1 MPDRFFLVHTLCLT
15 LFLSA
20 NSAFAQAVVSG
31 PDLTPAEQKA
41 KFHLPPGFEI
51 QLVLSDPD
59 IGQPMNLAFDAR
71 GRLWIT
77 HSIEYPYPATS
88 EGVEPRTR
96 FKGQG
101 EHAPR
106 DRLTVV
112 EDIDADGQATGITH
126 FATGLNI
133 PIGHTPLGD
142 GSEALVYGIP
152 SIFRVTDTDGD
163 GKADNTKAVYSRFG
177 NIDVHGNSNG
187 YRRWLDGW
195 IYGCHGFANHSEV
208 VDGSGQTTVL
218 DSGNTY
224 RFREDGSRFEQF
236 TWGQVN
242 PFGLTFDPWGN
253 LYSSDCHSMPVYML
267 LRGARYPHFGSKPD
281 ALGFGPTM
289 IDHGHGS
296 TGICGPAYYAADHF
310 PPEYRDNIFICNPV
324 TSRIHR
330 DRLKQYGSTYQC
342 DTQADF
348 VTCDDLLFRPVDL
361 TVGPDG
367 ALYIADFYNAVIGH
381 YEAPLDHP
389 RRNRQL
395 GRIWRVVWT
404 GEDGTIEP
412 PSRPDLTTRTV
423 EELARELGHPNLQV
437 RTLATNLLVDRF
449 PKSAVAAVRNAMR
462 TSEKAEVR
470 AHGMWV
476 LERLQTVSPAEMR
489 QLTNDPDPLVRTH
502 AMKLL
507 AERCDPGRQELES
520 LQTGLHDAN
529 AFVVRAAA
537 DGLGR
542 HPRADNVQLLIDCW
556 REAPSEDTHLIH
568 TCRMALRTHL
578 RDTAI
583 VAELLKRTWP
593 SELRRHLVEIAAA
606 SEDAAPIPILLA
618 LVDPAATKSE
628 TLNQAAELIARF
640 GSSAQ
645 LQTFVELA
653 PRWFPEDASRQLQL
667 LSAICAGLEQ
677 NGVALETQP
686 DLKRWYNRLAPERL
700 EAVIAHPGDWTELPI
715 ESLPHSASPFG
726 VRERGSTDG
735 VTAPFWDS
743 ITKGE
748 KLTGILRSPQFILP
762 ERFSFWL
769 CGHNGLPGTNPA
781 PVNHVRL
788 VSAESGAELA
798 RQEPPRN
805 DTARLCVW
813 SLPDHVGKPVYFEIV
828 DAFAAPAYAW
838 IAAGRFSPS
847 LIDVP
852 APGSQEESI
861 RLIELAGLLKAD
873 SAGRELLTIATTDA
887 QSLALRSVAL
897 RNAVQILPAEEAL
910 SLLQTIV
917 TESTEPAELRTI
929 AADELGAFDKPAARQ
944 SLVSALAV
952 APAQLQREFAASLC
966 QHPAGIRALLEVIAA
981 GKASAQLLRT
991 PAVADAIAARG
1002 SEEDRKQ
1009 AERLTENLVPANEQM
1024 AEVITRQ
1031 RAEFRSANISLE
1043 RGQELFR
1050 KHCGNCHRIGPTG
1063 PIVGP
1068 QLDGVGKRGLDRLLE
1083 DLLDPNR
1090 NVDAAFRTSVIV
1102 TSEGKLYTGLERRR
1116 EGQILVLAD
1125 SQGKEIRIPEGDI
1138 DDSRKTALSLMP
1150 ANFAETLQPG
1160 EINDLIAYLLSLK

>member
-1 MPDRFFLVHTLCLT
+1 MSDRTRYLL
-15 LFLSA
+15 LFLALLTASA
-20 NSAFAQAVVSG
+20 DAAFAQAVVPG

-41 KFHLPPGFEI
+41 KFHLPFGFEI

-71 GRLWIT
+71 GRLWVT

-101 EHAPR
+101 EHSPR

-112 EDIDADGQATGITH
+112 EGIDANGKAIGITH

-152 SIFRVTDTDGD
+152 SIFRVSDIDGD
-163 GKADNTKAVYSRFG
+163 GRADKTQPVYSRFG

-187 YRRWLDGW
+187 YRRWVDGW
-195 IYGCHGFANHSEV
+195 IYGCHGFANHSEI
-208 VDGSGQTTVL
+208 VDGSGETTVL

-281 ALGFGPTM
+281 GLGFGPTM

-296 TGICGPAYYAADHF
+296 TGICGPAYYAAEHF

-395 GRIWRVVWT
+395 GRVWRVVWK
-404 GEDGTIEP
+404 GDDGKIATP
-412 PSRPDLTTRTV
+412 QRPDLTTRTV
-423 EELARELGHPNLQV
+423 EELAQELGHKNLQI

-449 PKSAVAAVRNAMR
+449 PGSASAAVRNAMR
-462 TSEKAEVR
+462 SSKKPEVR

-476 LERLQTVSPAEMR
+476 LGRLKTITPGEIQEFAS
-489 QLTNDPDPLVRTH
+489 DPVPLVRTH

-507 AERCDPGRQELES
+507 AERNEIGSTELRM
-520 LQTGLHDAN
+520 LQTGLADNN
-529 AFVVRAAA
+529 AFVMRAAA

-542 HPRADNVQLLIDCW
+542 HPRADNVELLINSW
-556 REAPSEDTHLIH
+556 MTAPDTDTHLIH

-578 RDTAI
+578 RNAAI
-583 VAELLKRTWP
+583 VADLLNREWR
-593 SELRRHLVEIAAA
+593 SDLRPRLVEIAAA
-606 SEDAAPIPILLA
+606 TDDAASIPILLS
-618 LVDPAATKSE
+618 LVAPASTPPAR
-628 TLNQAAELIARF
+628 LNQAAELIARF
-640 GSSAQ
+640 GSTEE
-645 LQTFVELA
+645 LREFVSLA
-653 PRWFPEDASRQLQL
+653 PDWFPDDASRQLQL
-667 LSAICAGLEQ
+667 LSSICRGLEQ
-677 NGVALETQP
+677 NGIELSTQT

-700 EAVIAHPGDWTELPI
+700 EAVIAHPGDWTALPA
-715 ESLPHSASPFG
+715 EGLPHSASPFG
-726 VRERGSTDG
+726 LRHRNSTDG
-735 VTAPFWDS
+735 ENSPYWDS
-743 ITKGE
+743 ITNGE
-748 KLTGILRSPQFILP
+748 KLTGILRSPQFNLP
-762 ERFSFWL
+762 DDFSFWL

-788 VSAESGAELA
+788 VSAETGEELA

-813 SLPDHVGKPVYFEIV
+813 SLPDHAGEAVYFEIV

-838 IAAGRFSPS
+838 IAAGRFDPPVISVPSP
-847 LIDVP
+847 
-852 APGSQEESI
+852 GFREESL
-861 RLIELAGLLKAD
+861 RLVELAGLLSID
-873 SAGRELLTIATTDA
+873 SVSQQVVAIATA
-887 QSLALRSVAL
+887 KEQSPALRSTAL
-897 RNAVQILPAEEAL
+897 KAAGPILSAEDKLA
-910 SLLQTIV
+910 LLQTIV
-917 TESTEPAELRTI
+917 TETTESPELRTI
-929 AADELGAFDKPAARQ
+929 AAGELGAIESPAARQ
-944 SLVSALAV
+944 TLVASLTV
-952 APAQLQREFAASLC
+952 APAPLQREFAASLC
-966 QHPAGIRALLEVIAA
+966 QTPTGIQTLLEVIAA

-991 PAVADAIAARG
+991 PAVADVVASRG
-1002 SEEDRKQ
+1002 TVSDRKR

-1024 AEVITRQ
+1024 AEIISRQ
-1031 RAEFRSANISLE
+1031 RSEFGSATVSIEN
-1043 RGQELFR
+1043 GQELFK
-1050 KHCGNCHRIGPTG
+1050 KHCGNCHRVGPTG

-1068 QLDGVGKRGLDRLLE
+1068 QLEGVGKRGLDRLLE

-1125 SQGKEIRIPEGDI
+1125 SQGKEIRIAESEI
-1138 DDSRKTALSLMP
+1138 EDSRKTALSLMP
-1150 ANFAETLQPG
+1150 ANFAETLSSK
-1160 EINDLIAYLLSLK
+1160 EISDLIAYLLSLK